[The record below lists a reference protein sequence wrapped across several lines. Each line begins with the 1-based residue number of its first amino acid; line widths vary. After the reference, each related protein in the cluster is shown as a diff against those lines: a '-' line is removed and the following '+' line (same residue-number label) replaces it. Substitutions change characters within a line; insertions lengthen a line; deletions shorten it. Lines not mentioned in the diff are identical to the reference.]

1 MLSYH
6 FWPFLPYFNWQI
18 GFCAKFPRPTF
29 KGHAVS
35 MLVPASHVAGNTSLH
50 WCTHLQMKDNSWCC
64 KLSQSLL
71 TFQTV
76 WYIVRSSSFQPN
88 PRWRCPCSRC
98 WWGRRP
104 RSWNTRSYT
113 PPWCGHCIGLKHSNF
128 FLRTWSLAY
137 DNLICYISLA
147 ELMPPL
153 AGRDWIMAGWS
164 CWPPLKDDQ
173 DTPMDSKS
181 WWGLVCPLVNKLTSL
196 RKIRDI
202 YILKECKQ
210 NN

>member
-1 MLSYH
+1 
-6 FWPFLPYFNWQI
+6 
-18 GFCAKFPRPTF
+18 
-29 KGHAVS
+29 

-137 DNLICYISLA
+137 DNLICYSRVVCNFLVPGLYLPWILRIPWFMGYNPYHWGPTTILA
-147 ELMPPL
+147 LYQVPP
-153 AGRDWIMAGWS
+153 S
-164 CWPPLKDDQ
+164 
-173 DTPMDSKS
+173 
-181 WWGLVCPLVNKLTSL
+181 
-196 RKIRDI
+196 
-202 YILKECKQ
+202 
-210 NN
+210 